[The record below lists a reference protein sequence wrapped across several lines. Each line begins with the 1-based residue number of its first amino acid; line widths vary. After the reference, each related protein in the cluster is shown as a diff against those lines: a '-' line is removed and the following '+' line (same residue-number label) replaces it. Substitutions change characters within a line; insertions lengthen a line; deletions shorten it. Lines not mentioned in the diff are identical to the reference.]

1 LSHAAL
7 SARRHPPWQR
17 SRPAASALALSE
29 PAAKK
34 GVRFAAALR
43 EVPLVSEQP
52 QPRTPQDSNLSIAIA
67 GVVAVLATIG
77 ILYISGMFG

>member
-1 LSHAAL
+1 M
-7 SARRHPPWQR
+7 
-17 SRPAASALALSE
+17 
-29 PAAKK
+29 
-34 GVRFAAALR
+34 R

-77 ILYISGMFG
+77 VLYISGMFG